1 MNPLRG
7 ALKFLST
14 SLFNTV
20 LGLIFFLIAGYF
32 ATPSFIGK
40 ISIIQVTEIFTG
52 YLFSILPYQLITR
65 EVAHYYSSS
74 QCYNRI
80 VYTSLSYAVLVSPLL
95 LFLLFFPSYLWMSI
109 PYFVLYLFTNYQ
121 GQLLT
126 GLGKFTEVNVGNA
139 VFTIF
144 RWGFSIIAIFYHSVE
159 LLILIWTLGAVMK
172 AVYYQIYLPFKFSF
186 DKATF
191 KEIAKVGFP
200 IYLTGI
206 VYFISGQGDRVVTA
220 FLLGSYY
227 LGVYQLVALAAVVP
241 SMLISSFSSSLLP
254 SSTYYYTKGRDMKE
268 ISSISFR
275 ILTLISL
282 PMAILGY
289 AFSPLFIS
297 KFFPQYVPGIPSMQ
311 LLILSLTST
320 MPLQLLSTFMIAAK
334 KNYRPFIIIGII
346 SAAEVVGVS
355 YYLIPRIG
363 IYGAA
368 IAQAFNA
375 IITSLLYLLFSHIQ
389 GVFKLERR
397 EIASLVLIGLSFLA
411 LTNWWEVILIV
422 VLLGF
427 KLLGIIGSEE
437 VKIVEG
443 FIPSSLKRIAR
454 ILYLITR

>member
-1 MNPLRG
+1 MNPLSG

-14 SLFNTV
+14 TLFNSV
-20 LGLIFFLIAGYF
+20 LALAFFLVAGHF
-32 ATPSFIGK
+32 TTPSFVGK
-40 ISIIQVTEIFTG
+40 VAIIQLMETITG
-52 YLFSILPYQLITR
+52 AFFSILPYQLVTR
-65 EVAHYYSSS
+65 EVSHSYASS
-74 QCYNRI
+74 QGYDKL
-80 VYTSLSYAVLVSPLL
+80 VYTSLSYSLLVSPLL

-109 PYFVLYLFTNYQ
+109 PYFVIYLFTNYQ

-139 VFTIF
+139 VFTIS

-172 AVYYQIYLPFKFSF
+172 AVYYQIYLPFKFSL
-186 DKATF
+186 DKTTF

-200 IYLTGI
+200 IYLTGV

-227 LGVYQLVALAAVVP
+227 LGIYQLVALASVVP

-254 SSTYYYTKGRDMKE
+254 SSTYYYTKGKDMKE
-268 ISSISFR
+268 ISSVSFR
-275 ILTLISL
+275 IVTLISL
-282 PMAILGY
+282 PLAILGY
-289 AFSPLFIS
+289 AISPFFIS
-297 KFFPQYVPGIPSMQ
+297 KFFPQYVLGIPSMQ

-334 KNYRPFIIIGII
+334 KDYRPFIIIGII

-355 YYLIPRIG
+355 YFLIPRIG

-375 IITSLLYLLFSHIQ
+375 IITSLLYLLFSHFQ

-397 EIASLVLIGLSFLA
+397 EIAGLALIGLSFLA
-411 LTNWWEVILIV
+411 FINWEVVLIV

-427 KLLGIIGSEE
+427 KLFGIIGSDE

-443 FIPSSLKRIAR
+443 FIPSSLKRIIK
-454 ILYLITR
+454 ILYLIAK